1 MIRLASAIL
10 LVIAAGILQNT
21 DLLNIAGVKPNLSL
35 AALIVLGFF
44 INKFTDYLILILIS
58 ALLIKTA
65 AGFEIS
71 IIVFAAIPAIF
82 YFLRRLLPWRASLNN
97 LILIF
102 AGTLLLYLLIDPAFI
117 SRGVGIF
124 ISEAAYNLILGA
136 VLFWAGTY
144 KKIW

>member
-1 MIRLASAIL
+1 MCFRKLNWTCLIISAISTSFTRMIRLASAIL

-82 YFLRRLLPWRASLNN
+82 YFARRRY
-97 LILIF
+97 F
-102 AGTLLLYLLIDPAFI
+102 YF
-117 SRGVGIF
+117 RGGV
-124 ISEAAYNLILGA
+124 
-136 VLFWAGTY
+136 
-144 KKIW
+144 